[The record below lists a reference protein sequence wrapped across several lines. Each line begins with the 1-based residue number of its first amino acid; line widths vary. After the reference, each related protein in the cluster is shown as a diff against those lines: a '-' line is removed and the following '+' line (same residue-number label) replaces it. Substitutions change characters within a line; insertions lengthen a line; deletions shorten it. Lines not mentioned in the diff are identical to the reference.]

1 MISDRKRDHVDLTL
15 NKPVEY
21 QNSAGFERVH
31 FRHHALPEIDFHS
44 IKTAG
49 SLFGKSYSL
58 PLFIS
63 SMTGGYDEATRW
75 NTQIAEF
82 CEANQLPFGV
92 GSQRAML
99 EQEELKESFSV
110 VRKVAPNTSIF
121 SNIGGVQLIGGLSVK
136 SMNLLIDTI
145 EADGVIVHLNPLQEI
160 IQTEGDR
167 NFKGVLKGIKQLV
180 QDSPVP
186 VIVKETGAGISGDV
200 AQILLEI
207 GVKGID
213 VAGSGGTSW
222 SKVEDFRNQST
233 KNPEFLLEWG
243 IPTTQCLK
251 EISPFKSFQTFTLI
265 ASGGIRSVDHMLKA
279 ICLGADLV
287 AMAAPIIKIL
297 VQSGPEALQFEFES
311 WKDQFKKGMLLLGA
325 EDLQQLG
332 EKKVYL
338 T

>member
-21 QNSAGFERVH
+21 QKSAGFERIQ
-31 FRHHALPEIDFHS
+31 FRHHALPEVDFQS
-44 IKTAG
+44 INTEG
-49 SLFGKSYSL
+49 SLFGKTYSF

-82 CEANQLPFGV
+82 CEANQLPFGI

-99 EQEELKESFSV
+99 EQKELTDSFSV
-110 VRKVAPNTSIF
+110 VRKVAPKTAIF
-121 SNIGGVQLIGGLSVK
+121 SNIGGVQLIGGLSIK
-136 SMNLLIDTI
+136 SMKLLIDSI

-160 IQTEGDR
+160 IQKEGDR
-167 NFKGVLKGIKQLV
+167 NFKGVLQGIKQLV
-180 QDSPVP
+180 HDSPVP
-186 VIVKETGAGISGDV
+186 VIVKETGAGISGEV

-222 SKVEDFRNQST
+222 SKVEDFRDEST
-233 KNPEFLLEWG
+233 KTPEFLLEWG

-251 EISPFKSFQTFTLI
+251 EIAPFKSSQTFTLI

-279 ICLGADLV
+279 LCLGADLT
-287 AMAAPIIKIL
+287 AMATPIIKIL
-297 VQSGPEALQFEFES
+297 VQSGLDALQHEFEL

-325 EDLQQLG
+325 EHLEELG